1 MTMMLKLTPSFTKTA
16 TYLAT
21 LCSFFV
27 LLAAYASASEERPNI
42 LMIIVDDL
50 KPAMG
55 AYGDD
60 YAITPQMDRLAE
72 NGTVF
77 LNNHCQQAVCG
88 ASRASALTGLRPD
101 TVRVWDFKS
110 RMRDHL
116 PDLVTLPQFLK
127 QNGYHTASL
136 GKVFDPRCCDGRDT
150 NDVISWS
157 QPHWTA
163 DTPHLRK
170 NHFGA
175 AGEFKETTECL
186 PQNVPDNFY
195 GDGLR
200 TDQAVRILQE
210 RKAADE
216 PFFLAVGY
224 KKPHLPFVAPKK
236 YWDLYDRNEVPLAEL
251 QEMPKESPFF
261 HFQDSWEL
269 RSGYDNIPEGIL
281 PEDMQR
287 RMIHGYYACVS
298 YIDAQVG
305 QLLDMLEALD
315 LGDNTIVV
323 LWGDHGWHLGDHGMW
338 CKHTNYEQA
347 TRSPLIILDPRKRKQ
362 ERIVSRAT
370 EFVDIFPSLVDMI
383 GLEQPESL
391 EGASLVTLIEDKDAD
406 FKPFAMSQ
414 FARSFHAPNN
424 LMGYAFRN
432 ERYRLIAWIELDFK
446 GGERAGE
453 LLRTELYD
461 YQEDPLESVNLA
473 ASEDHSDLHEALLA
487 QAREFASKEL
497 GLSWTSTQH
506 P

>member
-1 MTMMLKLTPSFTKTA
+1 MLIETTIIAKTRMRLVCLLA
-16 TYLAT
+16 FSILAT
-21 LCSFFV
+21 VF
-27 LLAAYASASEERPNI
+27 ASGSEGRPNI

-50 KPAMG
+50 KPAIG

-60 YAITPQMDRLAE
+60 FAVTPQMDRIAA
-72 NGTVF
+72 NGTIF

-116 PDLVTLPQFLK
+116 SNLVTLPQFLK

-136 GKVFDPRCCDGRDT
+136 GKVFDPRCCDGRES
-150 NDVISWS
+150 NDAVSWS

-163 DTPHLRK
+163 NTPHLRMD
-170 NHFGA
+170 HFGA
-175 AGEFKETTECL
+175 PGEFKDTTECL
-186 PQNVPDNFY
+186 PENVPDNFY

-224 KKPHLPFVAPKK
+224 KKPHLPFVAPKQ
-236 YWDLYDRNEVPLAEL
+236 YWDLYDRDQVPLAQF
-251 QEMPKESPFF
+251 QEMPKDAPFF

-269 RSGYDNIPEGIL
+269 RSGNDNIPEGIL

-287 RMIHGYYACVS
+287 RMVHGYYACVS
-298 YIDAQVG
+298 YIDAQIG
-305 QLLDMLEALD
+305 KLLDTLHALELD
-315 LGDNTIVV
+315 ENTIVV

-347 TRSPLIILDPRKRKQ
+347 TRSPLLILDPRKDHQ
-362 ERIVSRAT
+362 EATVTRAT
-370 EFVDIFPSLVDMI
+370 EFVDIFPSLVDLA
-383 GLEQPESL
+383 GLEKPDFL
-391 EGASLVTLIEDKDAD
+391 EGASLVPLMEKKDVD

-414 FARSFHAPNN
+414 FARSLNAPNN

-432 ERYRLIAWIELDFK
+432 ERYRLILWIELDYK
-446 GGERAGE
+446 AGDREGE
-453 LLRTELYD
+453 LVRTELYD
-461 YQEDPLESVNLA
+461 YQEDPLETANLA
-473 ASEDHSDLHEALLA
+473 ESPAHASLHKDLLEAA
-487 QAREFASKEL
+487 SSFARENL
-497 GLSWTSTQH
+497 GLTWTT